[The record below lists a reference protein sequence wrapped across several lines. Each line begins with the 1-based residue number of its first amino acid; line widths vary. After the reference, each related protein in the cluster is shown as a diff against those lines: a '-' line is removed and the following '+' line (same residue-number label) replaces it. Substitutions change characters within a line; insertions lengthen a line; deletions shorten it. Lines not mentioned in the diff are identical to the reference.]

1 MKKLF
6 TILLAALLIVS
17 MSGFA
22 VAGELTG
29 KDVADGKDNMTS
41 QVTLDLDNT
50 YTVTLPDTFIFGKLD
65 SETYYH
71 TKGLIEVEITV
82 FNASELL
89 FINVT
94 SNNYTNNN
102 WTLKDENG
110 VKSLPYYMK
119 VGGTNDHVVNPD
131 NDKFANDKD
140 NFIYYDGTIIKTNVT
155 DTTKYIH
162 LKIPEIVTETG
173 KYSDKLKFTI
183 SIKPNPEV

>member
-6 TILLAALLIVS
+6 IILLAALLIVS

-29 KDVADGKDNMTS
+29 KDVAKGNDNMTS

-50 YTVTLPDTFIFGKLD
+50 YTVTLPDTFTFGKLD

-71 TKGLIEVEITV
+71 TKGLVEVEITV

-89 FINVT
+89 VINVT
-94 SNNYTNNN
+94 STKYDNN
-102 WTLKDENG
+102 WTLTDPVTAKT
-110 VKSLPYYMK
+110 LPYYMK

-131 NDKFANDKD
+131 NDNFAADKE
-140 NFIYYDGTIIKTNVT
+140 NFIKNEGTIIKTNVT

-162 LKIPEIVTETG
+162 LKIPEKVTETG
-173 KYSDKLKFTI
+173 KYSDQLKFTI
-183 SIKPNPEV
+183 SIQPNPEV